1 MKKEISERLYLK
13 IKASKMNLVDI
24 ANQIGVTQSIISQY
38 YHNGKLPSLETFARL
53 CKVIGASADEI
64 LGLK

>member
-1 MKKEISERLYLK
+1 MKQEIGKRLCIK
-13 IKASKMNLVDI
+13 IKESKMNLSDI
-24 ANQIGVTQSIISQY
+24 AKQIGVTQSIISQY
-38 YHNGKLPSLETFARL
+38 YHNDKLPSLETFARL